1 MINWRKHYKK
11 GLIAIGILLSTS
23 ALYNA
28 QEGDPAKGQSSLKQI
43 VQPATNLTQ
52 N

>member
-28 QEGDPAKGQSSLKQI
+28 QEGDPAKGAELFK
-43 VQPATNLTQ
+43 TNCTACHKLD
-52 N
+52 